1 MTTRYLSLLF
11 FFLTLFLST
20 ACRHDSRTGRIL
32 NQADSLLATR
42 PDSAL
47 HLLEQHADRLPPR
60 STRECA
66 RYALLLA
73 RALDKCE
80 QPLEPCDSL
89 LDAALACYDSRSPE
103 RATALLYKARL
114 EVEMDCPER
123 AIAHLQEGLEILR
136 HFPEAE
142 EIRRH
147 TLSSLGNLYFEN
159 SHYEDARQM
168 HLALWPLCHTDK
180 DKAIALNALSAYPVV
195 QESGDSAVDIQRR
208 ALRYALASGD
218 SGVIAISEYN
228 LSLKFYMN
236 DDIDSAIHYTRRS
249 LANTPHGQDLAQ
261 RYSLLGS
268 LYAEQGIHPDS
279 ALHYLQQSLTGTSF
293 PDLAAYLD
301 LYEVEKER
309 GNYPQALHYLEKHA
323 DIVDSLFIAER
334 NSGINRTIYEYK
346 TRLRVQEAEARNRE
360 HRNRI
365 VLAAVVCCALL
376 ALLCQHLYQK
386 KRRQKLVY
394 ESILQELEQRQH
406 TLQQEIDRNQEALD
420 RLQQEKTDRQA
431 DQVQQT
437 QHLRQ
442 TIDRLKAEK
451 LQLQHQQFRGAR
463 IYKKIHALTRQ
474 DTADRKAWKVLSPDE
489 RTELRRTVD
498 GIYADYIAHLQTLY
512 SPPDRGRPPV
522 LLSGCGGARHTDHRA
537 LLRLHRHPHHQ
548 PAKIAAESPIYRP
561 ESVKC
566 DFSRKTHIDLQEV
579 SFLKCDSLS
588 LDFAV

>member
-20 ACRHDSRTGRIL
+20 ACRHDSQTGRIL

-159 SHYEDARQM
+159 SHYEDARKM

-180 DKAIALNALSAYPVV
+180 DKAIALNALSDYPVV

-218 SGVIAISEYN
+218 SGVIAMSEYN
-228 LSLKFYMN
+228 LSLRFYLN
-236 DDIDSAIHYTRRS
+236 DDIDSAIHYARRS
-249 LANTPHGQDLAQ
+249 LANTPHGQDRGQ

-293 PDLAAYLD
+293 SDLAAYLN

-309 GNYPQALHYLEKHA
+309 GNCPQALHYLEKHA

-420 RLQQEKTDRQA
+420 RLQQEKTDQQA

-451 LQLQHQQFRGAR
+451 LQLQHQQFRGTR

-474 DTADRKAWKVLSPDE
+474 DTADR
-489 RTELRRTVD
+489 
-498 GIYADYIAHLQTLY
+498 
-512 SPPDRGRPPV
+512 
-522 LLSGCGGARHTDHRA
+522 
-537 LLRLHRHPHHQ
+537 
-548 PAKIAAESPIYRP
+548 
-561 ESVKC
+561 
-566 DFSRKTHIDLQEV
+566 
-579 SFLKCDSLS
+579 
-588 LDFAV
+588 

>member
-20 ACRHDSRTGRIL
+20 ACRHDSQTGRIL

-159 SHYEDARQM
+159 SHYEDARKM

-180 DKAIALNALSAYPVV
+180 DKAIALNALSDYPVV

-218 SGVIAISEYN
+218 SGVIAMSEYN
-228 LSLKFYMN
+228 LSLRFYLN
-236 DDIDSAIHYTRRS
+236 DDIDSAIHYARRS
-249 LANTPHGQDLAQ
+249 LANTPHGQDRGQ

-293 PDLAAYLD
+293 SDLAAYLN

-309 GNYPQALHYLEKHA
+309 GNCPQALHYLEKHA

-420 RLQQEKTDRQA
+420 RLQQEKTDQQA

-451 LQLQHQQFRGAR
+451 LQLQHQQFRGTR

-522 LLSGCGGARHTDHRA
+522 LLPGCGGARHTDHRA

-548 PAKIAAESPIYRP
+548 PAKIAAEGPIYRP

-566 DFSRKTHIDLQEV
+566 DSSRKMHIDLQTV

>member
-20 ACRHDSRTGRIL
+20 ACRHDSQTGRIL

-159 SHYEDARQM
+159 SHYEDARKM

-180 DKAIALNALSAYPVV
+180 DKAIALNALSDYPVV

-218 SGVIAISEYN
+218 SGVIAMSEYN
-228 LSLKFYMN
+228 LSLRFYLN
-236 DDIDSAIHYTRRS
+236 DDIDSAIHYARRS
-249 LANTPHGQDLAQ
+249 LANTPHGQDRGQ

-293 PDLAAYLD
+293 SDLAAYLN

-309 GNYPQALHYLEKHA
+309 GNCPQALHYLEKHA

-420 RLQQEKTDRQA
+420 RLQQEKTDQQA

-451 LQLQHQQFRGAR
+451 LQLQHQQFRGTR

-498 GIYADYIAHLQTLY
+498 GIYADYIAHLQTLF
-512 SPPDRGRPPV
+512 PPDRGRPPV
-522 LLSGCGGARHTDHRA
+522 LLPGCGGARHTDHRA

-548 PAKIAAESPIYRP
+548 PAKIAAEGPIYRP

-566 DFSRKTHIDLQEV
+566 DSSRKMHIDLQTV

>member
-1 MTTRYLSLLF
+1 MTTRYLSLPFL
-11 FFLTLFLST
+11 FLTLFLTT
-20 ACRHDSRTGRIL
+20 ACRHDSRTDLIL

-47 HLLEQHADRLPPR
+47 HLMERHADRLPPR
-60 STRECA
+60 STQECA

-80 QPLEPCDSL
+80 QSLEPCDSL
-89 LDAALACYDSRSPE
+89 LDVALACYDSRSPE

-123 AIAHLQEGLEILR
+123 AITHLQEGLEVLR

-159 SHYEDARQM
+159 SHYEDARKM

-180 DKAIALNALSAYPVV
+180 DKAIALNALSGYPVV

-208 ALRYALASGD
+208 ALRYALTCGD
-218 SGVIAISEYN
+218 SGVIAMSEYN

-236 DDIDSAIHYTRRS
+236 DDIDSAIHYARRS
-249 LANTPHGQDLAQ
+249 LINTPFGQDPAQ

-268 LYAEQGIHPDS
+268 LYAEQGTHPDS

-309 GNYPQALHYLEKHA
+309 GNCPQALHYLEKHV

-360 HRNRI
+360 HRNHI
-365 VLAAVVCCALL
+365 VLTAVVCCALL

-386 KRRQKLVY
+386 KRRQRLVY
-394 ESILQELEQRQH
+394 ESILQELKQRQH
-406 TLQQEIDRNQEALD
+406 TLQQEIDRNQETLD
-420 RLQQEKTDRQA
+420 RLQQEKTDQQA
-431 DQVQQT
+431 EQVQQT
-437 QHLRQ
+437 QHLKQ
-442 TIDRLKAEK
+442 TIDRLKEEK
-451 LQLQHQQFRGAR
+451 LQLQNQQFRSTR
-463 IYKKIHALTRQ
+463 IYKKIHTLSRQ
-474 DTADRKAWKVLSPDE
+474 DAADRRTWKVLSPDE

-498 GIYADYIAHLQTLY
+498 GIYADYIVHLQALY
-512 SPPDRGRPPV
+512 SPLTEDDRLYCCLAAAGIDTQTIA
-522 LLSGCGGARHTDHRA
+522 LCFGYTDTHTINQRKS
-537 LLRLHRHPHHQ
+537 RL
-548 PAKIAAESPIYRP
+548 
-561 ESVKC
+561 
-566 DFSRKTHIDLQEV
+566 KTRYIGP
-579 SFLKCDSLS
+579 K
-588 LDFAV
+588 A

>member
-47 HLLEQHADRLPPR
+47 HLLEQYADRLPPR

-89 LDAALACYDSRSPE
+89 LDVALACYDSRSPE

-159 SHYEDARQM
+159 SHYEDARKM

-180 DKAIALNALSAYPVV
+180 DKAIALNALSGYPVV

-218 SGVIAISEYN
+218 SGVIAMSEYN
-228 LSLKFYMN
+228 LSLRFYSN
-236 DDIDSAIHYTRRS
+236 DDIDSAIHYARRS
-249 LANTPHGQDLAQ
+249 LANTPHGQDPAQ

-301 LYEVEKER
+301 LYEVEKKR
-309 GNYPQALHYLEKHA
+309 GNCPQALHYLEKHA

-451 LQLQHQQFRGAR
+451 LQLQHQQFRGTR

-512 SPPDRGRPPV
+512 SPLTEDDRLYCCLAAAG
-522 LLSGCGGARHTDHRA
+522 LDTQAIALCFGYTDTHTINQRK
-537 LLRLHRHPHHQ
+537 LRLKARYIGPK
-548 PAKIAAESPIYRP
+548 A
-561 ESVKC
+561 
-566 DFSRKTHIDLQEV
+566 
-579 SFLKCDSLS
+579 
-588 LDFAV
+588 